1 MNTARDVHH
10 DYLASSGFKQIEN
23 PVGFS
28 SLWQT
33 YTIDSPKMKGRFY
46 ACSPEDSWQISIHDF
61 TLKENRLLEFE
72 KQEYISIGWYESIS
86 GEQFSP
92 YRRLRPSSLW
102 GFSAYE
108 GWHGLVHG
116 DIPVKSV
123 TIEIKQ
129 GMLQKLIADKYWGSL
144 AEINTALLSINEDAD
159 IPEMRALLKGL
170 WPQPGDKERSVLFYE
185 GKAIEAV
192 GLLVQHSKRHAL
204 KDVHK
209 VPEADRQRIREVA
222 QFIDDHCA
230 SALRLDDLAQAACMS
245 PTKFKSCFK
254 AVTGSTMTT
263 YIQSRRM
270 SMAESLLH
278 QPDLTIEQVARAV
291 GYTCTSR
298 FSELYQRETG
308 MLPSELRKILQ

>member
-1 MNTARDVHH
+1 M
-10 DYLASSGFKQIEN
+10 
-23 PVGFS
+23 
-28 SLWQT
+28 
-33 YTIDSPKMKGRFY
+33 
-46 ACSPEDSWQISIHDF
+46 
-61 TLKENRLLEFE
+61 
-72 KQEYISIGWYESIS
+72 
-86 GEQFSP
+86 
-92 YRRLRPSSLW
+92 
-102 GFSAYE
+102 
-108 GWHGLVHG
+108 
-116 DIPVKSV
+116 
-123 TIEIKQ
+123 
-129 GMLQKLIADKYWGSL
+129 
-144 AEINTALLSINEDAD
+144 
-159 IPEMRALLKGL
+159 